1 VSRKY
6 SARLAEIVAQQHAR
20 RRLRERQG
28 YVAMIEM
35 LASDSA
41 RRLMLSMLADEL
53 EVRVTAFTQLARI
66 VPLTTPEVLD
76 ARSLEEKIVG
86 AGRTG
91 AFLALTVDPCRAPL
105 AEAELLRRF
114 TPRERI
120 SLEALLLREMHAEA
134 EGRKVKWPV
143 VLAADAEGQD
153 GKGFRNI
160 LRLATKA
167 AERMRATLLAF
178 ERTGAASE
186 SRPARAVRSDAHAVR
201 TRAGLRHEGRPSQP
215 MAAGAPTGCRR
226 RGSTMHPFR
235 SCPPPTGPG

>member
-20 RRLRERQG
+20 RRLPERQG

-91 AFLALTVDPCRAPL
+91 AFLALTVDPCRD
-105 AEAELLRRF
+105 EL
-114 TPRERI
+114 E
-120 SLEALLLREMHAEA
+120 
-134 EGRKVKWPV
+134 
-143 VLAADAEGQD
+143 
-153 GKGFRNI
+153 
-160 LRLATKA
+160 
-167 AERMRATLLAF
+167 
-178 ERTGAASE
+178 
-186 SRPARAVRSDAHAVR
+186 PARQVFAI
-201 TRAGLRHEGRPSQP
+201 LIEGIWFAQDSPLEEGGFELVVP
-215 MAAGAPTGCRR
+215 L
-226 RGSTMHPFR
+226 
-235 SCPPPTGPG
+235 